1 MKVSQ
6 IELDILKT
14 IWWTSIP
21 YFPSNVM
28 FPNGSLYSENV
39 PGPKNPPSP
48 QPSFI
53 KENEN
58 VS

>member
-6 IELDILKT
+6 IELDIIRT
-14 IWWTSIP
+14 ISWTSTFL
-21 YFPSNVM
+21 FPSNVM
-28 FPNGSLYSENV
+28 FPNISLYSENV
-39 PGPKNPPSP
+39 PGPKNPTSP

>member
-6 IELDILKT
+6 IELDYAKA
-14 IWWTSIP
+14 IWWTSSFCFP
-21 YFPSNVM
+21 Y
-28 FPNGSLYSENV
+28 NGSPYSENV

-48 QPSFI
+48 QPSFK

-58 VS
+58 VN